1 MVTMDT
7 PPPTSLVNLT
17 VVGDRAHLTLN
28 RPEKFNA
35 LNVAMINEIIEVL
48 AWTAERSAGRQDA
61 LFDAAGNPFLRVLV
75 LRGDGKHFCAGAD
88 INMMRDAGA
97 NTPPPATH
105 VASSSPA
112 SAALRTAAAR
122 LHQAASC
129 GAATPCPFGTLPVV
143 A

>member
-7 PPPTSLVNLT
+7 PPQTTLVDLT

-61 LFDAAGNPFLRVLV
+61 RQERVEVVRADAREELSCAWGTAGR
-75 LRGDGKHFCAGAD
+75 
-88 INMMRDAGA
+88 
-97 NTPPPATH
+97 
-105 VASSSPA
+105 
-112 SAALRTAAAR
+112 
-122 LHQAASC
+122 
-129 GAATPCPFGTLPVV
+129 
-143 A
+143 